1 MNKKYRIISS
11 EGRMEVKLKLGDLLW
26 LHLRKD

>member
-1 MNKKYRIISS
+1 MNKKYIIISS
-11 EGRMEVKLKLGDLLW
+11 EGRMEVELELGDLLW